1 MFPFWIGG
9 IFLAIAGAVV
19 SLEIH
24 LLFGGLIMFAGVAV
38 IILYKIYSPKYPV
51 TVEIFFKRHGALRRA
66 YDKAT
71 RLKHPDGTFFY
82 KLKKIKDEFPAAEFK
97 NLYPSGAGEVLM
109 VFSPAPGEYHPAVF
123 KEKGHKIIVSEMIED
138 PKDPKKLIKHNKEIE
153 VAEINPIPDNLH
165 QWLVLKMQRNK
176 QRYDPMGSWD
186 RYMPLIMIIIV
197 AFSVIFIVYGLFNS
211 MDPMLKSFQQASASF
226 RAAAESNAEVV
237 EKLGEIIEFRQE
249 AEQSGGDLPAPPDV
263 GS

>member
-1 MFPFWIGG
+1 MFPFWIAG
-9 IFLAIAGAVV
+9 IFLILAGLVV
-19 SLEIH
+19 SLEVH
-24 LLFGGLIMFAGVAV
+24 LLYGGLIIFGGVAA
-38 IILYKIYSPKYPV
+38 IIIYRIYAPKYPV
-51 TVEIFFKRHGALRRA
+51 NVEIFLRRHGSLRRA

-71 RLKHPDGTFFY
+71 RLKYPDGTFYY

-123 KEKGHKIIVSEMIED
+123 REKGHKIIVSKWIED
-138 PKDPKKLIKHNKEIE
+138 PDDPKKRIEKKEQVE
-153 VAEINPIPDNLH
+153 VAEINPIPDNLQ
-165 QWLVLKMQRNK
+165 QWLVLKQQRNK

-186 RYMPLIMIIIV
+186 KYMPLILIIIV
-197 AFSVIFIVYGLFNS
+197 AFAVIFIVYGLFNS
-211 MDPMLKSFQQASASF
+211 MDPVVKSFQHSSSTF
-226 RAAAESNAEVV
+226 RAAAESNT
-237 EKLGEIIEFRQE
+237 EIIEKLVQLLEDKQE